1 MTEGEAKQESN
12 ENAEK
17 NVAEKVDSKP
27 EIDIQHDD
35 EFEEFQVGFQ
45 DSNLISKG
53 YHEWMDW
60 DDDITENF
68 SQILKQ
74 QRELY
79 HKGA

>member
-1 MTEGEAKQESN
+1 MTESESKQEN
-12 ENAEK
+12 QGNTEGQDVK
-17 NVAEKVDSKP
+17 KVDNRP

-68 SQILKQ
+68 SQILRQ

-79 HKGA
+79 SQGN

>member
-1 MTEGEAKQESN
+1 MTEGEAKQESS

>member
-1 MTEGEAKQESN
+1 MTEGEAKQEGN